1 MCGDNCHISRRTLI
15 WGGGVWNTG
24 AETSSSCQSGGE
36 RRDCTM
42 EDGFFFFL
50 FFFSQ
55 DLGEW
60 RLDGGIREK
69 LKTISVNWVQLT
81 DIRGQKMLLS
91 VSGGVRQVDERC

>member
-1 MCGDNCHISRRTLI
+1 MEIIVTSVGEPFSGEGESGTRELRHLVHVSLAEKEETVPWKMISF
-15 WGGGVWNTG
+15 
-24 AETSSSCQSGGE
+24 SFS
-36 RRDCTM
+36 
-42 EDGFFFFL
+42 
-50 FFFSQ
+50 FFSQ

>member
-50 FFFSQ
+50 FF
-55 DLGEW
+55 LV
-60 RLDGGIREK
+60 
-69 LKTISVNWVQLT
+69 KT
-81 DIRGQKMLLS
+81 
-91 VSGGVRQVDERC
+91 

>member
-1 MCGDNCHISRRTLI
+1 M
-15 WGGGVWNTG
+15 G

-36 RRDCTM
+36 RRDCTI
-42 EDGFFFFL
+42 EDD

-69 LKTISVNWVQLT
+69 LKTISVNWVQRT
-81 DIRGQKMLLS
+81 DVRRQKMLLS